1 MAEGDSTW
9 LTAEKVAAVLGG
21 DLSSAIDDASMQ
33 QFCNGTASYV
43 EGRRSDL
50 FVTSD
55 DETPVTTFEPT
66 SSVLVGAALL
76 AYRFYSRRTSPLG
89 VIGFTE
95 DGAAGI
101 LKDDPDIAR
110 LLGIG
115 RHGAFV
121 FGGIRQTVV
130 EEVP

>member
-1 MAEGDSTW
+1 VANSTW
-9 LTAEKVAAVLGG
+9 LTSEKVAAVLGS
-21 DLSSAIDDASMQ
+21 DLSESIDDEAMQ
-33 QFCNGTASYV
+33 QFCNGAASYV
-43 EGRRSDL
+43 EGRRGDL
-50 FVTSD
+50 FVGD
-55 DETPVTTFEPT
+55 PAAFAPTP
-66 SSVLVGAALL
+66 SVQLGAALL

-121 FGGIRQTVV
+121 FGGVRPVPVV
-130 EEVP
+130 DEVP